1 MVVKMSWVDQR
12 NRRNSPLSPPTTPE
26 EDFKTMEPD
35 TLMGELENIRSI
47 ILFTKKYI
55 DDINSRFA
63 GIKHPPP
70 LYLSEYQ
77 ELTGKL
83 HKFEAREQ
91 EILEHLGGE
100 VLSRQDEAQSEE
112 DVTFGCSGG
121 SLVSSVSTGYFGDT
135 EASELGLSYPSVAN
149 ATQNSTSPPQHGD
162 SGQIYQTG
170 KPPPLSYHAG
180 DDAAL
185 LDPTTPT
192 PSQTGAVMYTSDE
205 GCGSGS
211 SSLRST
217 PQSPRRAVVKAHLPN
232 QQRTIVQIHPGR
244 TLRYA
249 LSKALS
255 LRKLSPEL
263 CSVYKAHP
271 KALLSWDQDIALVE
285 GDEIIVELKEKFPVT
300 TSISHNFIRRTF
312 FSLAFC
318 DSCRKLLFHGFVCRT
333 CGYRFHQR
341 CSFHVPSLCQ
351 DHRMTNN
358 IYQHLLAQQSN
369 NPAGILNT
377 CTSYSTS
384 SGYYYLDGL
393 AGTYN
398 LHPTTG
404 SSRHHHHQQHHHQH
418 HHNHHME
425 ASQSTN
431 IHGGARSAPAP
442 LAPRD
447 RSSSAPN
454 VCCNLVNPASLSDAS
469 SLARLKTYAPPSPD
483 DRSSDGSEGS
493 TSEECLPLA
502 PNSDPPTP
510 LNHFP
515 SPSTPS
521 NDNVFFSSTAP
532 VVTKPSSRCYNYFNF
547 RTPIPTPPITQSSSH
562 NKHNNPFSPGASSS
576 IITVSNNSSCS
587 CGSKT
592 PKIKNKNKRHKS
604 PASGKKN
611 CRDFPSSIMRSQSSH
626 STTKIF
632 NGNNNKPNGPTKQRK
647 LPFCSYGNSNTLGSS
662 FQSLNPY
669 MMLPGYLAGGAPNM
683 ASSGGGSPPPSSGQ
697 GCDGTSQGSHSA
709 QASPTNTLK
718 QVRPRARSADETVS
732 GKKIRQSSFK
742 DASAEDFEIP
752 RKEVLVGMRIGSGSF
767 GTVHRGH
774 WHGLVAVKTLNFKD
788 PTPAQ
793 YNAFK
798 NEVAVLKRTRHVN
811 ILLFMGWIK
820 TPELAIVTQWCEG
833 SSLYKHLHVQET
845 KFPLKTLIDIACQT
859 SQGMDYLHAKNI
871 IHRDLKSNNIFLH
884 DDYTVKIGD
893 FGLATVKEGRWNQES
908 GSGRQPSGS
917 ILWMAPEV
925 IRMEQESP
933 YSFQSDVYAFG
944 IVLFELFSGTLPY
957 ANSSSKD
964 QILFRVG
971 CGLLRPDTSLLR
983 SDTPKPIRR
992 LLNDCIKFAYDDR
1005 PLFPQILAN
1014 LESIVRSLPKL
1025 HRSASEPI
1033 LTRSHLND
1041 DFMYMCAS
1049 PKTPMNTGGFLFTTG
1064 NI

>member
-469 SLARLKTYAPPSPD
+469 SLARLKTYAPPSP
-483 DRSSDGSEGS
+483 
-493 TSEECLPLA
+493 
-502 PNSDPPTP
+502 
-510 LNHFP
+510 
-515 SPSTPS
+515 
-521 NDNVFFSSTAP
+521 
-532 VVTKPSSRCYNYFNF
+532 
-547 RTPIPTPPITQSSSH
+547 
-562 NKHNNPFSPGASSS
+562 
-576 IITVSNNSSCS
+576 
-587 CGSKT
+587 
-592 PKIKNKNKRHKS
+592 
-604 PASGKKN
+604 
-611 CRDFPSSIMRSQSSH
+611 
-626 STTKIF
+626 
-632 NGNNNKPNGPTKQRK
+632 
-647 LPFCSYGNSNTLGSS
+647 
-662 FQSLNPY
+662 
-669 MMLPGYLAGGAPNM
+669 GYLAGGAPNM